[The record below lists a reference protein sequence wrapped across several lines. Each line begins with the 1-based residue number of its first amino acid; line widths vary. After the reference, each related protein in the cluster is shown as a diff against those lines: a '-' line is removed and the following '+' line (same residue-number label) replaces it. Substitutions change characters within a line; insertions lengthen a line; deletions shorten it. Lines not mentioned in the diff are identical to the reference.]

1 MKTLKAFFLG
11 ATLVVIAM
19 LGFSPACMAEET
31 IEENNKTKNADNQK
45 PVTEQTTEET
55 TLKNVK
61 QEVKEA
67 AQAMKAYSFD
77 QRDKAINNTKAALD
91 KLDKRIDELEKEADK
106 NWDNMN
112 QAARNKTRNTLKAL
126 RKQRTELAEWYGS
139 LKNSSAGAWDEVKKG
154 FSDAYTS
161 LHNAWEKAEKEFKSN
176 KKPDNEK
183 N

>member
-1 MKTLKAFFLG
+1 MKFLKVFLLGPTLI
-11 ATLVVIAM
+11 VIAM
-19 LGFSPACMAEET
+19 LGFSPACMSEDAS
-31 IEENNKTKNADNQK
+31 EENNKTSGANKQK

-55 TLKNVK
+55 TIKDVK

-67 AQAMKAYSFD
+67 TQAMKAYSFD

-91 KLDKRIDELEKEADK
+91 KLDKRIDELEEEADK
-106 NWDNMN
+106 NWDNMS
-112 QAARNKTRNTLKAL
+112 QVARNKTRDTLKAL

-139 LKNSSAGAWDEVKKG
+139 LKNSSAGAWGEMKKG

-161 LHNAWEKAEKEFKSN
+161 LHEAWEKAEKEFNSN
-176 KKPDNEK
+176 KKSSNEK